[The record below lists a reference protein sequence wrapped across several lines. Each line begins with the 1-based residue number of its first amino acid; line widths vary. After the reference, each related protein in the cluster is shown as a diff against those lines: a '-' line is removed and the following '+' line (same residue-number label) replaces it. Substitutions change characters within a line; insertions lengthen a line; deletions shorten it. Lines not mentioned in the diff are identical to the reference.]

1 MSKIYKILGHRQDKT
16 VIPVIKGN
24 KLNSTVSQVYFLD
37 RVCRL
42 QCSNRQNTQTP
53 AIFLS

>member
-1 MSKIYKILGHRQDKT
+1 MNLHTIKKFNMSKIYKILGHRQDKT

-24 KLNSTVSQVYFLD
+24 KLSPTIFQFYFLE

-42 QCSNRQNTQTP
+42 
-53 AIFLS
+53 

>member
-37 RVCRL
+37 SVCRL
-42 QCSNRQNTQTP
+42 QCSNRQNKQTP